1 MWVWAGT
8 SSAGRR
14 RRSLRLLAVALCLAA
29 LPHPV
34 AAKVFMK
41 QEEALARAFPPP
53 AKVERKTLFVDDGRA
68 ARIEKESGERLPGRI
83 VTYYVGIGKQGTLGY
98 AYFDSH
104 RVRTLPETIMVLV
117 TPEGIVSRVSILAF
131 SEPED
136 YLPREAWLDQFAG
149 RGLDSDL
156 AMRRGIR
163 NLTGASLSAV
173 SITSACRRVL
183 AIHRVVRE
191 GER

>member
-1 MWVWAGT
+1 MN
-8 SSAGRR
+8 
-14 RRSLRLLAVALCLAA
+14 
-29 LPHPV
+29 
-34 AAKVFMK
+34 
-41 QEEALARAFPPP
+41 QEEALSQAFPPP
-53 AKVERKTLFVDDGRA
+53 AKVERKTLFLDEVRA
-68 ARIEKESGERLPGRI
+68 ARIEKESGERLSGRI

-117 TPEGIVSRVSILAF
+117 TPKGTVGRISVLSF

-136 YLPREAWLDQFAG
+136 YLPKEAWLGQFEG
-149 RGLDSDL
+149 RGLDSNL

-173 SITSACRRVL
+173 AITSACRRIL
-183 AIHRVVRE
+183 AIHRVVSLE
-191 GER
+191 ER